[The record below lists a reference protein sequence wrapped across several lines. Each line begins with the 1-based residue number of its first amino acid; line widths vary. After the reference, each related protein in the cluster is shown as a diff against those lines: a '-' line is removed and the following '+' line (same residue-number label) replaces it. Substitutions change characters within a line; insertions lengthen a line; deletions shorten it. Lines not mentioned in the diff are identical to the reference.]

1 MSFWFHFPRTFWK
14 YPCMYRKGSRVS
26 GTTWTFRLPPQA
38 PLGHQANIPNFF
50 LFPLKQGIKNILF
63 PKAIG
68 FL

>member
-26 GTTWTFRLPPQA
+26 GMTQAAPPGV

-63 PKAIG
+63 PKATG